1 MGEEKARRRNRE
13 KRSIR
18 QRLKNLAA
26 TKIQALAK
34 GFLVR
39 RTGVRQ
45 YFKQLSFIES
55 KKEDERMRNN
65 KTKLKLLSKMRK
77 AIKKSMKRAN
87 KYITY
92 SEQDQN
98 LLNVNSG
105 EGTYEYKHPHH
116 SAQSI
121 IRIQAIV
128 RGWLGRLRYEIVTL
142 ENRMNQIEK
151 ETNERI
157 MNVKLRT
164 QHEKVSYW
172 EKVNGSHKDEESK
185 KGAIADKEIDL
196 IETLTIKNK

>member
-1 MGEEKARRRNRE
+1 MGFSTFVFGSKANPNPAEVVVPRTITTKKRRRSRNTSGGNNGNIKRNSHSTEIRKKKDMLEVSITSESTTSSEEKARRRNRE

-98 LLNVNSG
+98 LLN
-105 EGTYEYKHPHH
+105 
-116 SAQSI
+116 I
-121 IRIQAIV
+121 
-128 RGWLGRLRYEIVTL
+128 
-142 ENRMNQIEK
+142 
-151 ETNERI
+151 
-157 MNVKLRT
+157 
-164 QHEKVSYW
+164 
-172 EKVNGSHKDEESK
+172 
-185 KGAIADKEIDL
+185 
-196 IETLTIKNK
+196 